1 VKIFIA
7 VLISL
12 FFCPLFIM
20 AQTDI
25 SNDSIQ
31 LDTSKHKIR
40 KEDRKKARN
49 EMTDH
54 FRIGLYGTY
63 AYINSA
69 ARFDSPT
76 GILSVN
82 IDLEEHLGLTNEKMI
97 YYGTFIYRITPRS
110 GINGM
115 YYNLNRKTDHIL
127 ETDIIF
133 LGDTIPE
140 GELVGSFMNTSVLSF
155 GYIFSIIADD
165 RAFLGAFVNFYVAKI
180 KVGVRSEPF
189 EINKSSEL
197 FVAAPNIGIV
207 TSFKLKKWMSIS
219 GGIGIFF
226 LNTEDWSGS
235 LQDLQI
241 TLDFLPAKW
250 LGISAGYQAFDIR
263 GSFPQEKFTANL
275 TYSLHGPTFGV
286 RVTF

>member
-1 VKIFIA
+1 
-7 VLISL
+7 
-12 FFCPLFIM
+12 M

-63 AYINSA
+63 AYINSV
-69 ARFDSPT
+69 ARFDSPS

-82 IDLEEHLGLTNEKMI
+82 IDLEEHLGLTSKKMI
-97 YYGTFIYRITPRS
+97 YYGTFVYRFTPRS

-115 YYNLNRKTDHIL
+115 YYSLNRRKDHIL
-127 ETDIIF
+127 ETDMIF
-133 LGDTIPE
+133 LGDTIPK
-140 GELVGSFMNTSVLSF
+140 GELVSAFMNISVISF
-155 GYIFSIIADD
+155 GYMFSIITDE
-165 RAFLGAFVNFYVAKI
+165 RAFLGAFLNIYVAKI

-241 TLDFLPAKW
+241 TLDFLPVKW
-250 LGISAGYQAFDIR
+250 LGLSAGYQAFDIR
-263 GSFPQEKFTANL
+263 GSFPQEKFTSNL
-275 TYSLHGPTFGV
+275 TYSLHGPTFGL
-286 RVTF
+286 RFTF